1 MLLKKYSAKIERL
14 ISSIED
20 DDFVRAA
27 DCVGRLRETG
37 GKVILIGNGGSAAIC
52 SHLAVDFT
60 KSAGIRAISFS
71 DPSLQTCFSNDYGY
85 ESAYA
90 EMVDAYGDAGDV
102 LIAISSSGSS
112 ANIVN
117 ATQKASALGISL
129 ITLSGFGDGNP
140 LRKLGGVNFYLAS
153 SDYNLVENGHEQILL
168 ALCDYLR
175 LGEVSFR
182 SWVDG

>member
-1 MLLKKYSAKIERL
+1 MRHSNTFQGKLDLINAFSDESGVVASAYYEKNPSFDTAL
-14 ISSIED
+14 VSSIED
-20 DDFVRAA
+20 DDFARAA
-27 DCVGRLRETG
+27 DCIGRLRETG

-140 LRKLGGVNFYLAS
+140 LRS
-153 SDYNLVENGHEQILL
+153 
-168 ALCDYLR
+168 
-175 LGEVSFR
+175 
-182 SWVDG
+182 